1 MVPLDNPL
9 MTVAEE
15 LEAEEDALLEALLLG
30 AEGLER
36 S

>member
-9 MTVAEE
+9 MTVAE